1 MFTGALPASF
11 SSVALGGGHENFP
24 NLGLRRSTFGNHHG
38 VPAPS
43 KAPATS
49 TALFSKV
56 ETVIDTHE
64 RGRRSLPGTHRMGF
78 ERRNVMKKRLFIP
91 IIATGLLI
99 AACGGATE
107 DDTTSAQPTVAAA
120 ETTAV
125 PEASEAP
132 VEDDPIVNDLGET
145 AAQELSVRIIEQ
157 AQEVIAGGYAGHSL
171 DTPCAALKMY
181 HTRTSISRVIAG
193 SDGKGP
199 MNDTY
204 VEIMF
209 AKGDTGRATQK
220 EYASLPYEDK
230 VWVAGEYIDWLCGV

>member
-1 MFTGALPASF
+1 
-11 SSVALGGGHENFP
+11 
-24 NLGLRRSTFGNHHG
+24 
-38 VPAPS
+38 
-43 KAPATS
+43 
-49 TALFSKV
+49 
-56 ETVIDTHE
+56 
-64 RGRRSLPGTHRMGF
+64 MGF

-125 PEASEAP
+125 PEVSEAP
-132 VEDDPIVNDLGET
+132 VEDDTIVNDLGET
-145 AAQELSVRIIEQ
+145 AEEEQARVDAWTITGDDDYASEPQLSDAQDMSMRIIEQ

-193 SDGKGP
+193 SDGEGARDD
-199 MNDTY
+199 MY
-204 VEIMF
+204 VRIIF
-209 AKGDTGRATQK
+209 ADGDTGKATQQD
-220 EYASLPYEDK
+220 YADLPYEDK